1 MDHKDN
7 LLGILRTL
15 FKWKK
20 PIIITCLLAGVGSSI
35 LVLLLPVY
43 YKASTTFIVASPD
56 QAKPELLFSQGN
68 LEPEFFGNA
77 NDIDRVLT
85 IAESNELVDFL
96 VDSFHLYDRYDINPE
111 SAKGP
116 YYVKLAFFDRFE
128 IIKTKR
134 DAIQLTVED
143 QDPDIAAAMAKS
155 AREQIGH
162 ITERLLKQSQ
172 QKTIEAF
179 KTDIKT
185 KEKYLTIFGD
195 SLAVLRERFGIYN
208 TDAQTESLTGQL
220 DKAASNLTYNKARLK
235 LLESRSD
242 SKRDTIRTI
251 QGKIAG
257 LEDEVLHL
265 KEKLKTFNDGMAP
278 VSVVERQYF
287 EANVSMGHV
296 MEKLKQYETAF
307 ESPISTLLLVEEADV
322 PIIKSRPKR
331 TITVLVAVF
340 IAFLFSVI
348 GVLLFDTYKD
358 VNWRSILDEK

>member
-20 PIIITCLLAGVGSSI
+20 PILITCLLAGVGSSI

-68 LEPEFFGNA
+68 LKPEFFGNA

-96 VDSFHLYDRYDINPE
+96 VDSFHLYERYDINPE

-179 KTDIKT
+179 NL
-185 KEKYLTIFGD
+185 EKVPFAIDYKIPCNEI
-195 SLAVLRERFGIYN
+195 RGIYKS
-208 TDAQTESLTGQL
+208 QI
-220 DKAASNLTYNKARLK
+220 KAYSNLTIIDKVNGGKADALNSGINIAKGDYFISIDVDSIIDPHALK
-235 LLESRSD
+235 
-242 SKRDTIRTI
+242 
-251 QGKIAG
+251 
-257 LEDEVLHL
+257 
-265 KEKLKTFNDGMAP
+265 KLIK
-278 VSVVERQYF
+278 
-287 EANVSMGHV
+287 
-296 MEKLKQYETAF
+296 
-307 ESPISTLLLVEEADV
+307 PI
-322 PIIKSRPKR
+322 
-331 TITVLVAVF
+331 
-340 IAFLFSVI
+340 
-348 GVLLFDTYKD
+348 
-358 VNWRSILDEK
+358 